1 MTSILVV
8 IALQGV
14 VVLMLIAIFVVP
26 ERFRMEK
33 RSRRLLR
40 AHPDAERKSVYLSFP
55 TVIGKR
61 AVMDAKIAEIE
72 ADGWTFLRA
81 TEANPWR
88 TLRSWGGGLTLQFI
102 RPFDV
107 VPVSRSSRRTDQPV
121 A

>member
-8 IALQGV
+8 IALHV
-14 VVLMLIAIFVVP
+14 VAVLVLTTIFVLP
-26 ERFRMEK
+26 ERIRMER
-33 RSRRLLR
+33 RSQQLLR
-40 AHPDAERKSVYLSFP
+40 AHPGAGRKSVYLSFP
-55 TVIGKR
+55 TVMGKR
-61 AVMDAKIAEIE
+61 AAMDAKIAEVE

-107 VPVSRSSRRTDQPV
+107 VPVSMPSRRTDQPV